1 MISKSRL
8 YSLIVI
14 VILAA
19 LAACDTSIP
28 TPPPITINITAVDD
42 TQALGQAVAEALT
55 ATGQANVHLTE
66 TVIAN
71 NGMTLTPSST
81 PTITPTDTITPTRP
95 VTATP
100 TPIPTDTFT
109 PTFLPLETNTPAPAS
124 NPSYG
129 WIRFVDR
136 WYSDNAQAPSPA
148 LDVYINDDRIAR
160 GVEFGGQT
168 NYYQVSPGATRVS
181 IRNTNLAI
189 GAANETPAIVTTVIE
204 VPPGGVISV
213 LALNMNGVNLYPIK
227 EDPTPLEVGMSR
239 LTIVHAAPALPTVNL
254 EIADK
259 RLRLASNLALGNI
272 IGPIDV
278 PAGYYSVD
286 ANAAT
291 NGNSTSTITSFSLQ
305 LTGQISNFLVFLPSS
320 KESTGVLTVTDQLT
334 GLTGHVKDDV
344 EVRFVN
350 ALTNIGNVQ
359 ISLSKT
365 VLSDFEVGGLSP
377 GLPVPIIGTTFN
389 VATGENGSTPIGESV
404 LGPFTADEDKTSSRI
419 AVLLPNTQT
428 NGGNIFTPVVFTQN
442 APRSAINASIR
453 LIHAIPGA
461 VPLNLQIRPIRPV
474 ATTDNNG
481 QQGDTTAWATV
492 SQAEYGTASAYSSRN
507 PEVYAIRVV
516 QSGSQTVIAEL
527 PAQQFLAGGIYDFVV
542 VPGSQTGSAKLLMVE
557 PAIQVTQL
565 VQGSGNPTAVYEAVS
580 GTLTALAPEQVA
592 VTVTATFTS
601 TPTRTPI
608 PTNTPRPTNTP
619 EFRQPLVNVYPAP
632 PDTTVGTVSLVGEN
646 FQPKLQYIITI
657 DGNPIPVTTGQVNDD
672 GTLLESIPLS
682 SNLQPGIHSI
692 QVCADC
698 RVRGAQQSAYAQFII
713 ANPNLTPTATAQ
725 P

>member
-1 MISKSRL
+1 MISKSKFFSFIL
-8 YSLIVI
+8 I

-19 LAACDTSIP
+19 LTACDTSIP

-100 TPIPTDTFT
+100 TPVPTDTLT
-109 PTFLPLETNTPAPAS
+109 PTYLPLETNTPAPAA

-136 WYSDNAQAPSPA
+136 WFSDNAQAPSPA

-160 GVEFGGQT
+160 GVQFGGQT

-181 IRNTNLAI
+181 IRSTDLTAAKESAAI
-189 GAANETPAIVTTVIE
+189 ITTVMD
-204 VPPGGVISV
+204 VPPGGVITV
-213 LALNMNGVNLYPIK
+213 LALNMNGVNLYPIQ
-227 EDPTPLEVGMSR
+227 EDPSPLAVGMSR

-259 RLRLASNLALGNI
+259 RLRLANNVTLGSI

-286 ANAAT
+286 ANAVT

-320 KESTGVLTVTDQLT
+320 KESTGILTVTDQWT
-334 GLTGHVKDDV
+334 GLTGHVKDDI

-350 ALTNIGNVQ
+350 ALTNVGNIQIAIG
-359 ISLSKT
+359 KT
-365 VLSDFEVGGLSP
+365 VLSDFEVGDLSP
-377 GLPVPIIGTTFN
+377 SLPVPVIGTTFKI
-389 VATGENGSTPIGESV
+389 ATGENGSTPVGESV
-404 LGPFTADEDKTSSRI
+404 LGPFTTDQDTTSSRI

-428 NGGNIFTPVVFTQN
+428 TSGSTFTPTIFAQN

-461 VPLNLQIRPIRPV
+461 VPLNLQIRPLSPV
-474 ATTDNNG
+474 TATTGNNG
-481 QQGDTTAWATV
+481 QQTDTASWATV
-492 SQAEYGTASAYSSRN
+492 TQAEYGTASAYSSRN

-542 VPGSQTGSAKLLMVE
+542 VPGSQTGSAKLLMIE
-557 PAIQVTQL
+557 PTVQITEL

-580 GTLTALAPEQVA
+580 STLTALAPEQVA

-608 PTNTPRPTNTP
+608 PTNTPHPTSTP

-632 PDTTVGTVSLVGEN
+632 PDTTVGTISLVGEN
-646 FQPKLQYIITI
+646 FQPKLQYVITI

-682 SNLQPGIHSI
+682 KDLQPGIHSI
-692 QVCADC
+692 KICADC

-713 ANPNLTPTATAQ
+713 ANPNMTPTATVQ